1 MERGKDLICLWIRDI
16 YLLTVTILMVI
27 AFFSIA
33 SQDCTDF
40 RYKLHVNRLLIL
52 IKIFNMLNYCIY
64 GRSFKIHFVF
74 NLFICGIVADF
85 TLVKKH

>member
-1 MERGKDLICLWIRDI
+1 MERGKDLICLWTREI

-52 IKIFNMLNYCIY
+52 I
-64 GRSFKIHFVF
+64 
-74 NLFICGIVADF
+74 
-85 TLVKKH
+85 